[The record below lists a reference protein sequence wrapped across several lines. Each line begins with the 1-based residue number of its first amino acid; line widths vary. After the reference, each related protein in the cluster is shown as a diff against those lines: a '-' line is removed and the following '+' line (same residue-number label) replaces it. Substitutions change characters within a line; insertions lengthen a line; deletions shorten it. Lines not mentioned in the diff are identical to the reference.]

1 MYANASTVREAR
13 AQYFAENGFDETS
26 YVEKWARL
34 KVGFLPVVIPNTKSR
49 REALPIHDLHHV
61 ATGYETTV
69 VGEGE
74 IAAFEIAG
82 GCGRYAAAWLINAGG
97 FALGLVLAPRRS
109 FRAFIRGRHAKTL
122 YRQGWSEDL
131 LAMSVAE
138 LRNRVGTSQFPR
150 ATLRDVIAFA
160 LWCALVMTPSL
171 LVLLVLVFALRT

>member
-13 AQYFAENGFDETS
+13 AQYFTENGFDETS
-26 YVEKWARL
+26 YVEKWAKL

-82 GCGRYAAAWLINAGG
+82 GCGRYWAAWLINAGG
-97 FALGLVLAPRRS
+97 FALGLALAPGRT
-109 FRAFIRGRHAKTL
+109 FRAFIRGRHARTL
-122 YRQGWSEDL
+122 YRDGWSDEL
-131 LAMSVAE
+131 LGMSVAE
-138 LRNRVGTSQFPR
+138 LKNRVGTSKFPR

-160 LWCALVMTPSL
+160 LWCGLFAAPPVLAL
-171 LVLLVLVFALRT
+171 LVAMLALRS

>member
-26 YVEKWARL
+26 YVEKWAKF

-97 FALGLVLAPRRS
+97 FALGLALAPRRT
-109 FRAFIRGRHAKTL
+109 FRAFIRGRHARTL
-122 YRQGWSEDL
+122 YRSGWTDEL
-131 LAMSVAE
+131 LGMSVAE
-138 LRNRVGTSQFPR
+138 LKTRVGTDQFPR
-150 ATLRDVIAFA
+150 ATVRDVIAFA
-160 LWCALVMTPSL
+160 LWCGAFAVPPLAL
-171 LVLLVLVFALRT
+171 LVAILALRS